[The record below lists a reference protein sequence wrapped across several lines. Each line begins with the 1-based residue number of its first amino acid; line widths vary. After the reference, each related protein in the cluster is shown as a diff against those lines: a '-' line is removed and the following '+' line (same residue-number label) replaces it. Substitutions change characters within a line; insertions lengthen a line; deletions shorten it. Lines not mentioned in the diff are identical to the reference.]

1 MKCVVP
7 NCRNAFVGRAKRD
20 PEQHQQPI
28 GFFSFPKCPETFK
41 LWLAFCGYENAPK
54 IKNPYIC
61 IEHFKQE
68 DIEGSLKFEMGLAK
82 KRTLRPGAVPCIK
95 KGDKSASEE
104 ARLEGIQRRE
114 NKRLVDELL
123 AEDEA
128 KGYTPGKVEPTPN
141 YVRYTTGIA
150 SAPDFVTPPQD
161 DDDLFEDAFPEYD
174 PLTYQEK
181 IRCRICY
188 QDLMKDSS
196 AKDLF
201 DEDNSIL
208 LFHIEV
214 ISGVWI
220 SQIEGEPHIICQ
232 TCQSSLHEAIEFREM
247 CVNTELRITQAL
259 PEIEVTAIESE
270 DEESLPL
277 ESDFIPGVEDQAN
290 DQEEPHK
297 PEVTTDIQPKEEPKE
312 EVTDVASQDPLSVT
326 PGARI
331 FKDLIDQYTGL
342 EKTRNRTKTGDS
354 SERKPKPPAKPR
366 KMQVRQQITRRR
378 ANPKTKEERNLI
390 RRAQLRAKPP
400 NFVCDQCGQA
410 FRMSH
415 NLRIHQ
421 LRHTRT
427 KNYQCP
433 ECPMA
438 FYDAYMR
445 NMHVRVR
452 HRGETPYSCRHCT
465 ETFAYAGARQKHE
478 SEVHGAPPRT
488 IVQRINPMPMPRNDG
503 RHFCKLCHKSY
514 ASQYALR
521 WHSKT
526 HTDGQIYK
534 CGQCD
539 KSYNDPAKL
548 KRHEMSHEKR
558 PLQCDVCLK
567 GFYQRTRLK
576 EHELI
581 HTGERPY
588 WCEICNVNFRYK
600 YNMKTHANTK
610 MHKDNLHKKRSIN
623 EFVVE

>member
-7 NCRNAFVGRAKRD
+7 DCRNAFVGRAKRD
-20 PEQHQQPI
+20 PEQQQPI

-41 LWLAFCGYENAPK
+41 LWVAFCGYENPPK
-54 IKNPYIC
+54 IKNPCIC

-95 KGDKSASEE
+95 NVLQSASERV
-104 ARLEGIQRRE
+104 RLEGIQRRE
-114 NKRLVDELL
+114 NKRLVEELL

-128 KGYTPGKVEPTPN
+128 KGFTAGDVEPTP
-141 YVRYTTGIA
+141 
-150 SAPDFVTPPQD
+150 PHEEE
-161 DDDLFEDAFPEYD
+161 DDLFEDAFPEYD
-174 PLTYQEK
+174 PAK

-188 QDLMKDSS
+188 QDLINDSS

-201 DEDNSIL
+201 DEANSIL

-220 SQIEGEPHIICQ
+220 SQLEGEPHIICQ
-232 TCQSSLHEAIEFREM
+232 TCQSSLHDAIEFREM
-247 CVNTELRITQAL
+247 CVNTELRISQAV
-259 PEIEVTAIESE
+259 PEIEVTAIASE
-270 DEESLPL
+270 DVEEES
-277 ESDFIPGVEDQAN
+277 IPPEPDIITSLEDQ
-290 DQEEPHK
+290 QEPLK
-297 PEVTTDIQPKEEPKE
+297 PEVTAESPQKEQPKEEATE
-312 EVTDVASQDPLSVT
+312 STSQDPLSVT
-326 PGARI
+326 LGSRI
-331 FKDLIDQYTGL
+331 FKELIDQYTGQQ
-342 EKTRNRTKTGDS
+342 KTRNRTKTGDPS
-354 SERKPKPPAKPR
+354 PKTTKPPSKPR
-366 KMQVRQQITRRR
+366 KALVREPKPRRR

-445 NMHVRVR
+445 NIHVRVR
-452 HRGETPYSCRHCT
+452 HRGETPYSCRHCP

-478 SEVHGAPPRT
+478 SEVHGAPPRM
-488 IVQRINPMPMPRNDG
+488 IVQRINPRPMPRNDAP
-503 RHFCKLCHKSY
+503 HYCKFCHKSY

-521 WHSKT
+521 WHLKT
-526 HTDGQIYK
+526 HTDGLSYK
-534 CGQCD
+534 CGQCE
-539 KSYNDPAKL
+539 KSFNDPAKL

-558 PLQCDVCLK
+558 PLQCEVCLK

-610 MHKDNLHKKRSIN
+610 MHQDNLHKKNKSID
-623 EFVVE
+623 ELVVE